1 MVDVVDQAVVVA
13 VGHRARRGGAGLAAG
28 VLVLVVLDER
38 DVGVDAVEVGLT
50 VVGADG
56 GHPLVDQVDP
66 QALVEEGVL
75 LEPGADRLVVVLDRL
90 EDLGVGPVGDGGAG
104 AVGLL
109 HHLQRPDGHAV
120 VEGHPEG
127 VALLAHADVEPGG
140 QRVDHRGADAV
151 QATGHLVAA
160 AAELAAGVQLG
171 EHELDGADALGR
183 VHVGGDAAPVVLDA
197 DRAVLHQGDVDGV
210 GVAGEG
216 LVDRVVDD
224 LPDEVV
230 QAALAGGADVHAGAL
245 ADRLEPLEHRDRAGV
260 VGRPSPSRTTTSAT
274 GSSTGSRVWSGVRSG
289 CWSATGLL
297 RRLGPAGATGGTHG
311 ARPRATNALGVISG
325 SSLPVKDDSRH
336 APGRPVGAPFPRN
349 SDPDSTPVTRPAPS
363 GPLNGLPR
371 RDARRLDGCD
381 QEGCACP
388 VWRPRARYGVRTR
401 GITP

>member
-1 MVDVVDQAVVVA
+1 MVDVVDQAVVVP
-13 VGHRARRGGAGLAAG
+13 VGHRAGGGGAGLAAG

-50 VVGADG
+50 VVGG
-56 GHPLVDQVDP
+56 GVGHPLVDQVDA

-75 LEPGADRLVVVLDRL
+75 LEAGADRLVVVLDGL
-90 EDLGVGPVGDGGAG
+90 EDVGVGPVGDGGAG

-127 VALLAHADVEPGG
+127 VALLAHADVEPGR
-140 QRVDHRGADAV
+140 QRVDDRGADTV
-151 QATGHLVAA
+151 QATGHLVAT

-183 VHVGGDAAPVVLDA
+183 VHVGGDAAPVVLDP

-224 LPDEVV
+224 LPHQVV

-245 ADRLEPLEHRDRAGV
+245 ADRLEPLEDGDRAGV
-260 VGRPSPSRTTTSAT
+260 VGLPVAL
-274 GSSTGSRVWSGVRSG
+274 GDHDLGDRVEHRLRGLVG
-289 CWSATGLL
+289 DLVGLL
-297 RRLGPAGATGGTHG
+297 VRHGSPLSLGPAGATGRTHG
-311 ARPRATNALGVISG
+311 TRPRATNALSVISG
-325 SSLPVKDDSRH
+325 SSLLVRRPATCPGEARAGTFPADSG
-336 APGRPVGAPFPRN
+336 P
-349 SDPDSTPVTRPAPS
+349 DPTPVTRPAP
-363 GPLNGLPR
+363 
-371 RDARRLDGCD
+371 
-381 QEGCACP
+381 
-388 VWRPRARYGVRTR
+388 
-401 GITP
+401 